1 MMYTSYCQKMSHS
14 ASAKQAEAS
23 FSCADT
29 SRTIARIL
37 DAIIVA
43 SIIICALVR
52 LAVVRVSVVVSVVV
66 ALVAICVLVLSDLH
80 VPRMRTRI

>member
-1 MMYTSYCQKMSHS
+1 MMQMSRRHVNMMTSAA
-14 ASAKQAEAS
+14 ASVVS
-23 FSCADT
+23 SSCAN
-29 SRTIARIL
+29 IAFSL